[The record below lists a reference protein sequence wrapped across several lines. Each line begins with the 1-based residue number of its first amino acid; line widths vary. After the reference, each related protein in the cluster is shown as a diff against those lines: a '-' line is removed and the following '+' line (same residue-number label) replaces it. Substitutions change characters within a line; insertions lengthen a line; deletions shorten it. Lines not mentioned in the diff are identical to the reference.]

1 MCYRLAHLLKIVP
14 CHTRRLEGTLDRK
27 WKGVDK
33 EMRVLRAIDHLP
45 YSSFSDTLKCSY
57 ERLSNN
63 RVWDAGRIISQGDD
77 VMDNY
82 YRKTSV
88 PRLMALSPVESR

>member
-1 MCYRLAHLLKIVP
+1 
-14 CHTRRLEGTLDRK
+14 
-27 WKGVDK
+27 
-33 EMRVLRAIDHLP
+33 MRVLRAIDHLP